1 MNKITP
7 CLWFDD
13 NAEEALSFYTSIFSN
28 SEILQVSRY
37 NEEAAKA
44 SGRPAGSVLMMAFR
58 LEGQKFTA
66 LNGGPHFKINPSISF
81 FVTCY
86 TETEIDKLWKQLSSG
101 GSVLMDLQKYEWS
114 EKYGWLQ
121 DRFGVAWQLYLGNK
135 NEVGQTITPSLLF
148 TGRQHGRTEEAVRF
162 YTSVFKDSNIVEILR
177 YEAGE
182 IEPEGTV
189 KHAQYSLNGNVFMA
203 MDSSLDH
210 PFSFNEA
217 VSFVVDCKDQ
227 DEVDYYWN
235 ELTVGGEE
243 SQCAWL
249 KDKFGVSWQIVPK
262 ILIEMLSDKDSSK
275 AQRVMM
281 AMLRMKKIIIND
293 LKKAYNS

>member
-13 NAEEALSFYTSIFSN
+13 N
-28 SEILQVSRY
+28 
-37 NEEAAKA
+37 AAKA

-58 LEGQKFTA
+58 LEGQKFTV

-81 FVTCY
+81 FVTCD

-101 GSVLMDLQKYEWS
+101 GSVLMDLQKYKWS

-177 YEAGE
+177 YETGE

-227 DEVDYYWN
+227 EEVDYYWN

-293 LKKAYNS
+293 LKKAFNS